1 MLRQL
6 KRWFVFLLGVFLIAT
21 GVALSVRAD
30 LGTAPIASLPTVLSF
45 ATPISIGT
53 YIMLLNLVFVG
64 LQILILRRRFPVFQ
78 FIQIPLAF
86 AFGLFVDLA
95 MYLTGWL
102 EPSNYIEQWLWLLAS
117 VFVLALGVYVEMRPR
132 LTYLPGNAIVF
143 TIYTVLQNIRYG
155 TIKTV
160 VDSTIVL
167 LSVIASLALLGGLY
181 GVREGTVFS
190 ALTVGLVIR
199 WILAIHR
206 RFTDRDPGA

>member
-6 KRWFVFLLGVFLIAT
+6 KRWLVFLLGVFLIAT

-53 YIMLLNLVFVG
+53 YIMLLNLLFVG

-102 EPSNYIEQWLWLLAS
+102 EPANYIEQWLWLLAS

-206 RFTDRDPGA
+206 RFTGRDPGA

>member
-6 KRWFVFLLGVFLIAT
+6 KRWLVFLLGVFLIAT

-53 YIMLLNLVFVG
+53 YIMLLNLLFVG

-102 EPSNYIEQWLWLLAS
+102 EPANYIEQWLWLLAS